1 MAGKSSQKVDINTA
15 SLADLVAINGIGES
29 LAEKIIV
36 GRPYA
41 KVKDLLVINGI
52 SEKKLEVLSDSLKVA
67 AAVKKLD
74 PIAVEPY
81 DQISSTKPFTKV
93 GNTEAF
99 VFLEDR
105 NERQDAFLMIAG
117 GFILGL
123 IILLLRRSS
132 D

>member
-1 MAGKSSQKVDINTA
+1 MAGKSVKKLDVNTA
-15 SLADLVAINGIGES
+15 SLAELVAINGVGES
-29 LAEKIIV
+29 LAKKIIA

-41 KVKDLLVINGI
+41 KPKDLLAVNGI
-52 SEKKLEVLSDSLKVA
+52 SEKKLEILSDFLKVTA
-67 AAVKKLD
+67 APKKIESS
-74 PIAVEPY
+74 PIAPY
-81 DQISSTKPFTKV
+81 DHISSTKPFTKV

-123 IILLLRRSS
+123 IIILLRRGS

>member
-41 KVKDLLVINGI
+41 KVKDLLAINGI

-67 AAVKKLD
+67 AAAKKLD